1 MVPQDHSPDVEK
13 PMTLATKLFG
23 IIAVCALCCS
33 LPLTAVLTAGV
44 FELGAVAWGIS
55 GGIASIVVAAIL
67 AIIVS
72 RKSKST
78 DPVCQ
83 CCPVESNDAP
93 PAIACTLSS
102 GDYQARTKSIR
113 ELAANSLLSARRT
126 PLSLHLVYDRNALP
140 AVQELM
146 RDEQR
151 CCAFLDFKISN
162 QADSLHL
169 SITAPVEA
177 AEAADALFT
186 HFAPELAHQKS

>member
-1 MVPQDHSPDVEK
+1 
-13 PMTLATKLFG
+13 MTLATKLFG
-23 IIAVCALCCS
+23 ITAVCALCCAS
-33 LPLTAVLTAGV
+33 PLIAVVAAGV
-44 FELGAVAWGIS
+44 FELGAMAWGIS

-72 RKSKST
+72 RKSRST
-78 DPVCQ
+78 APVCQ

-93 PAIACTLSS
+93 PACTLSS

-140 AVQELM
+140 AVQELV

-151 CCAFLDFKISN
+151 CCAFLDFGMSN
-162 QADSLHL
+162 RADSVHL

-177 AEAADALFT
+177 AQAADTLFA